1 MIRLGVLQTPLQAL
15 DLCFELS
22 SSVPTSF
29 LVPRRLH
36 MESLS
41 HQQTYTRDLNHL
53 RPLFAL
59 PFLLILSP
67 LRNLSAGLLQLVLE
81 ILYEAF
87 ILCSAS
93 QLAHVSLPCLG
104 IRVEG

>member
-53 RPLFAL
+53 
-59 PFLLILSP
+59 LILSP